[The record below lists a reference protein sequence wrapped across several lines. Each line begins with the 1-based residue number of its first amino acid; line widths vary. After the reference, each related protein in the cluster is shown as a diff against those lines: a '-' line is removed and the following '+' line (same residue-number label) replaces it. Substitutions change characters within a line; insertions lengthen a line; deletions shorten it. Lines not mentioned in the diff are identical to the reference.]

1 MIKNKI
7 IKVTLIIILLFLFL
21 NVNLVMAECPTCGGT
36 GKVVCPNCGGS
47 GTSVSEPNINVI
59 WSARAREGRVII
71 DAIFENEEDIG
82 IYGTP
87 IAKVKGILDRYYTNS
102 SAKTYFPP
110 REKIPI
116 FITIGG
122 INPQDYNYL
131 SGLKYVSAFVTLS
144 EADGTT
150 CLVCN
155 GTGFVTCPDCNGTG
169 IDGEEDEIINGET
182 DDIIDGGGGREEK
195 RETSISLPFDW
206 TIIGIGGLVA
216 VAITVVVVVRRKKVT
231 EKDLRR
237 LTFNEFQ
244 NWVVQRLLGKASSP
258 RDSRIGIDA
267 YTVEGYPIKIIQ
279 SDNISGNIIDNFASI
294 IGRIKAKNGI
304 VVAFSFSDDVY
315 RGIARAKRNYR
326 IEIKKVTVKELI
338 QSREI

>member
-1 MIKNKI
+1 MIKNKT
-7 IKVTLIIILLFLFL
+7 IKVTLIIILLFSFL
-21 NVNLVMAECPTCGGT
+21 NVTFVMAECPTCEGT
-36 GKVVCPNCGGS
+36 GKVVCPNCGG
-47 GTSVSEPNINVI
+47 GTSVSDSNINVI
-59 WSARAREGRVII
+59 WSARAREGKVIV
-71 DAIFENEEDIG
+71 DAIFENEEDVG

-87 IAKVKGILDRYYTNS
+87 IAKVEGILSTYTNS
-102 SAKTYFPP
+102 SPRTYFPP
-110 REKIPI
+110 REKIAI

-131 SGLKYVSAFVTLS
+131 SGLQYVSAFVTLS
-144 EADGTT
+144 EVDGTT

-155 GTGFVTCPDCNGTG
+155 GTGFVTCPECNGAL
-169 IDGEEDEIINGET
+169 IDGEE

-195 RETSISLPFDW
+195 RETGISLPVDW

-216 VAITVVVVVRRKKVT
+216 VAITAVVVVRRKKVT

-237 LTFNEFQ
+237 LPFNEFQ
-244 NWVVQRLLGKASSP
+244 NWVVQRLLGKASSL

-279 SDNISGNIIDNFASI
+279 SDNIGGGVIDNFASI

-315 RGIARAKRNYR
+315 RGIVRAKRNYR
-326 IEIKKVTVKELI
+326 IEIKKVTIKELI
-338 QSREI
+338 QSREIWSS

>member
-1 MIKNKI
+1 MIKSKI
-7 IKVTLIIILLFLFL
+7 IKVALIVILLFSTL
-21 NVNLVMAECPTCGGT
+21 NVASVMAECPTCQGT
-36 GKVVCPNCGGS
+36 GKVVCPNCRGS
-47 GTSVSEPNINVI
+47 STSVSEPNINVI
-59 WSARAREGRVII
+59 WSARAREGRVIV
-71 DAIFENEEDIG
+71 DAIFENAEDIG

-87 IAKVKGILDRYYTNS
+87 IAKVEGILNTYTNS
-102 SAKTYFPP
+102 SPKTYFPP
-110 REKIPI
+110 HEKIAV

-131 SGLKYVSAFVTLS
+131 SGLRYVNAFVTLS

-155 GTGFVTCPDCNGTG
+155 GTGFATCPDCNGAV
-169 IDGEEDEIINGET
+169 IDGEEDEIIDGEA

-195 RETSISLPFDW
+195 RETGISLSFDW
-206 TIIGIGGLVA
+206 TIIGIVGLVA
-216 VAITVVVVVRRKKVT
+216 VAITAVVVVRRKKVT

-279 SDNISGNIIDNFASI
+279 LDNIGGNIIDNFASI